1 MEQRRLRFFRK
12 GAGAVCLVAFTGD
25 AFTVQRGFG
34 NQPIGLGCEKK
45 LMLRDWQAASVPFH
59 VVLSGLLV
67 GREVTAVFPARVKVG
82 SLRHLPARVLPNLP
96 CVVPMET
103 KLRENAGNLR
113 GLLSLKLNPNPF
125 AYYFGNIPE
134 VRGFLP
140 YQVKQGFNR
149 QCPILISQFQVNLR
163 QLCLVFDALCG
174 PVLEL

>member
-1 MEQRRLRFFRK
+1 
-12 GAGAVCLVAFTGD
+12 
-25 AFTVQRGFG
+25 
-34 NQPIGLGCEKK
+34 
-45 LMLRDWQAASVPFH
+45 MLRDWQAASVPFH

-103 KLRENAGNLR
+103 KLRENGGNLR

>member
-1 MEQRRLRFFRK
+1 VKQRRLRFLRK
-12 GAGAVCLVAFTGD
+12 GAGAVCLVAFAGKSVSVE
-25 AFTVQRGFG
+25 AGFLHQG
-34 NQPIGLGCEKK
+34 ERVRDKAK
-45 LMLRDWQAASVPFH
+45 LVLRYRQAASVSFH
-59 VVLSGLLV
+59 GGLSRLLV
-67 GREVTAVFPARVKVG
+67 GGEVTAVFPARVKVG

-103 KLRENAGNLR
+103 KLRENGGNLR

-140 YQVKQGFNR
+140 NQVKQGFNR